1 MRLGVL
7 GGTFDP
13 PHHGH
18 LILAEMARDQL
29 ELERVLWVPAAD
41 PPHKQG
47 RAITPAGHRLA
58 MLQIALDGNPSFTLS
73 RADVDRPGPHYT
85 VDLMDI
91 LATEYPQAAWFFLMG
106 GDSLRDLPTWHQ
118 PSRLIEQCTL
128 AVLPRPGVTYDLAE
142 LESSFP
148 GITTRVTFVDAPQV
162 YIAASDI
169 VQRVLAG
176 QSIRYLVPPGVE
188 DYIAAHRLYHSRKET
203 RA

>member
-29 ELERVLWVPAAD
+29 KLERVLWVPAAD

-47 RAITPAGHRLA
+47 QTITPADHRLA
-58 MLQIALDGNPSFTLS
+58 MLRIALRGSPDFILS

-91 LATEYPQAAWFFLMG
+91 LADEYPQATWFFLVG

-118 PSRLIEQCTL
+118 PSRLIEQCAL
-128 AVLPRPGVTYDLAE
+128 GVMPRPGVTYDMTE
-142 LESSFP
+142 LESLFP
-148 GITTRVTFVDAPQV
+148 GITSRVTFLDAPQV
-162 YIAASDI
+162 DIAASEV
-169 VQRVLAG
+169 VQRIRAG
-176 QSIRYLVPPGVE
+176 KSIRYLVPPGVE
-188 DYIAAHRLYHSRKET
+188 DYIETHRLYHSRKET

>member
-1 MRLGVL
+1 VRLGVL

-18 LILAEMARDQL
+18 LILAEVARDQL
-29 ELERVLWVPAAD
+29 KLERVLWVPAAD

-47 RAITPAGHRLA
+47 QTITPADHRLA
-58 MLQIALDGNPSFTLS
+58 MLQIALRGNPNFMLS

-91 LATEYPQAAWFFLMG
+91 LASEYPQAAWFFLMG

-118 PSRLIEQCTL
+118 PSRLIEQCVL
-128 AVLPRPGVTYDLAE
+128 AVMPRPGVTYDLAE
-142 LESSFP
+142 LETRFP
-148 GITTRVTFVDAPQV
+148 GIADRVTFLNAPQV
-162 YIAASDI
+162 DIAASEI

-176 QSIRYLVPPGVE
+176 QSIRYLVPLGVE
-188 DYIAAHRLYHSRKET
+188 GYIETHRLYHSPKET